1 MRNNTI
7 NSHAA
12 PGLSSITAAD
22 SINSRP
28 VQSTQSSTFAAL
40 TGSYVSG
47 STTMSSV

>member
-12 PGLSSITAAD
+12 PGRLQITAAD
-22 SINSRP
+22 GINSRLA
-28 VQSTQSSTFAAL
+28 QSTQSSTFAAL